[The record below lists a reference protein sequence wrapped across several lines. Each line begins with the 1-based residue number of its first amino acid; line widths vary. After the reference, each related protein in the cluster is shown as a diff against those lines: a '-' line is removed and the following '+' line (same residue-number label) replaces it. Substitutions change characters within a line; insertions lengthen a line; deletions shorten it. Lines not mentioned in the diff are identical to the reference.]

1 MMSHTPADPSG
12 HAPVLVDEIDE
23 ILAPGPGM
31 TYVDLTLG
39 RGGHAA
45 IMASVLGPTGTI
57 VGCDLDAANL
67 AFARDRIEAVP
78 NGPRFITFHGN
89 FADAPAFLRSEGVVA
104 DMVLADLGFAST
116 QIDDPARGFSFRHDG
131 PLDMRLDADGGRVTA
146 AMIVNESSEQEL
158 VDLIF
163 RYGEEPLARKI
174 ARAIL
179 EAREERPILQ
189 TARLAQLVRSV
200 YGRRARS
207 SRVDPATRVFMA
219 LRIATNDELGSLE
232 RLWESISRT
241 VAAGLHDPV
250 DPSSDHGV
258 REDESTEGRRGSAD
272 ADPGG
277 WLRLG
282 ARLAVISFH
291 SLEDRICKRAIADLV
306 GRGMA
311 SRLTRKPV
319 VATEDEVARNPR
331 SRSAKL
337 RAVRLGGERSS
348 A

>member
-1 MMSHTPADPSG
+1 MTASVDPSG
-12 HAPVLVDEIDE
+12 HAPVLPDEIVE
-23 ILAPGPGM
+23 LLQPEPGQ
-31 TYVDLTLG
+31 TYVDLTMG

-45 IMASVLGPTGTI
+45 MMAEILGPTGTI
-57 VGCDLDAANL
+57 VGCDLDASNL
-67 AFARDRIEAVP
+67 AFARERLESPPDAPTVH
-78 NGPRFITFHGN
+78 TFHGN
-89 FADAPAFLRSEGVVA
+89 FADAPGFLRQQGIVA
-104 DMVLADLGFAST
+104 DMMLADLGFAST
-116 QIDDPARGFSFRHDG
+116 QIDDASRGFSFRRDG
-131 PLDMRLDADGGRVTA
+131 PLDMRLDADHGRVTA

-200 YGRRARS
+200 YGRRART

-241 VAAGLHDPV
+241 VAAGLHDPADV
-250 DPSSDHGV
+250 SPDHGV
-258 REDESTEGRRGSAD
+258 PGDASAD
-272 ADPGG
+272 GRHDPADSFSGG
-277 WLRLG
+277 WFRLG

-306 GRGMA
+306 SRDMA
-311 SRLTRKPV
+311 SRLTRKPI
-319 VATEDEVARNPR
+319 VATQDEVARNPR
-331 SRSAKL
+331 SRSAKM

-348 A
+348 L